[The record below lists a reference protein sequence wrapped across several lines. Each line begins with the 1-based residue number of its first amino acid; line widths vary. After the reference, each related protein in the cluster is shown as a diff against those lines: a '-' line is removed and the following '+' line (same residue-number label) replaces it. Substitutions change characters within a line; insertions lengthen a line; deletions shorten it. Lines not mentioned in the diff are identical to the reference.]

1 MSQKLVTFS
10 GGGWNSLS
18 ALYGMTAGALDALE
32 QRGETRDLSNLFQH
46 RCNRSQFRWH
56 LGSDHSGKLDAIN
69 TALQSKSGTDAI
81 TNSGFL
87 GQVREAFERL
97 PQFGQRS
104 VEPFMLPLLSDKMG
118 SISIG
123 RLVKSLFMHQR

>member
-1 MSQKLVTFS
+1 MSQKLVAFS
-10 GGGWNSLS
+10 GGGWHSLS

-32 QRGETRDLSNLFQH
+32 QRGQTRDLNNLFG
-46 RCNRSQFRWH
+46 NT
-56 LGSDHSGKLDAIN
+56 DAIAANSGGTWALTTLASSTAIN

-97 PQFGQRS
+97 PQFGQR
-104 VEPFMLPLLSDKMG
+104 LSL
-118 SISIG
+118 IHI
-123 RLVKSLFMHQR
+123 